1 MRGNKPFVSLLL
13 SALLTPAMTT
23 AADENA
29 RATYLANEGV
39 LIARGETKILFDP
52 LFDNAFGQYQLL
64 PRDMEKKLL
73 AGDAP
78 FDGVDAVFVSH
89 AHGDHFSS
97 ALMLAYLRAQTGV
110 TLYAPMQAVTA
121 LRRDSEDGDSGIF
134 DRVIGLAIEVGDPA
148 VEFEQ
153 NGISINAV
161 RIPHSGW
168 PNRMTDIE
176 NLAFRVTLDE
186 ELTVVHL
193 GDADPSLDHFRRQS
207 DYWRRRQTDLAL
219 PPYWFFLSDEGEAV
233 LADEIRPGLAVG
245 VHVPEQMPDDPA
257 DRPAEVQ
264 GYDLFT
270 EPGEYREIPPAQ

>member
-1 MRGNKPFVSLLL
+1 MPGNKPLVSLLFA
-13 SALLTPAMTT
+13 ALLAPAISS
-23 AADENA
+23 AADGDA

-39 LIARGETKILFDP
+39 LIARGDAKILFDP

-64 PRDMEKKLL
+64 PRDMEKKLF

-78 FDGVDAVFVSH
+78 FDGIDAVFVSH

-97 ALMLAYLRAQTGV
+97 ALMLSYLRAQTGV
-110 TLYAPMQAVTA
+110 MLYAPMQAVSA
-121 LRRDSEDGDSGIF
+121 LRRESKNGDASIF
-134 DRVIGLAIEVGDPA
+134 DRVVGLAIDVGDPA
-148 VEFEQ
+148 IELEN

-176 NLAFRVTLDE
+176 NLAFRVTLDDKI
-186 ELTVVHL
+186 TVVHL
-193 GDADPSLDHFRRQS
+193 GDADPSLEHFRRQS

-233 LADEIRPGLAVG
+233 LAEEIKPGFAVG
-245 VHVPEQMPDDPA
+245 VHVPERMPDDPA
-257 DRPAEVQ
+257 DRPADLQ

-270 EPGEYREIPPAQ
+270 EPGESRDIPTAE